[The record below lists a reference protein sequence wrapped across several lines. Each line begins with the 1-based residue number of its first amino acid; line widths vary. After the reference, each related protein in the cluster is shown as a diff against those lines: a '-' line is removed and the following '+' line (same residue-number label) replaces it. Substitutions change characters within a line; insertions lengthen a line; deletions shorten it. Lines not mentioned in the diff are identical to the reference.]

1 MKEYKNCI
9 IAFLDILGFK
19 QIINQSEFSEV
30 LNIFNKIMTKDEISI
45 ALQPAIS
52 NENPEQREVLARYR
66 DSLDNTGIYVMS
78 DSVVVYTPD
87 LYPESLAVV
96 VDICDVIQEQ
106 LFNLDNPV
114 LIRGALS
121 VGAIFCDEGLIF
133 GKGLVDAYL
142 AQERYAVYPRVIIS
156 NEIVTGRR
164 VSIHSDD
171 DLPKD
176 KDDYYRINSIERYL
190 SISYADNWRTIE
202 ESQQYQKLNALISK
216 NLNGYTD
223 EHIRQKYIWLKNTV
237 LLIRKNIEAKEG
249 RLFDL
254 TGIV

>member
-1 MKEYKNCI
+1 M
-9 IAFLDILGFK
+9 
-19 QIINQSEFSEV
+19 
-30 LNIFNKIMTKDEISI
+30 
-45 ALQPAIS
+45 
-52 NENPEQREVLARYR
+52 
-66 DSLDNTGIYVMS
+66 
-78 DSVVVYTPD
+78 
-87 LYPESLAVV
+87 
-96 VDICDVIQEQ
+96 
-106 LFNLDNPV
+106 
-114 LIRGALS
+114 
-121 VGAIFCDEGLIF
+121 LIF

-190 SISYADNWRTIE
+190 NISYADNWRTIE

-249 RLFDL
+249 ILFDL